1 MICFDECKVDRQA
14 LVNFREKKVRLAIIS
29 ESRQEKD
36 LTSPTN
42 FFGYG
47 RVRHFTRLHENWNK
61 NPLPID
67 PACKFFGT
75 PEMERIEAQVFQ
87 IAQCNF
93 KCWYCFVDEDRLR
106 PDNEFSGWVSI
117 DDMLKFISSQNVNL
131 IDLSGGQPD
140 LVPEWSLW
148 VLRGLRDLH
157 LNERVFV
164 WQDDNLSCNSLRK
177 YLTAGEAEELSSFTN
192 YARVGCFKGFDDS
205 TFRFNTGMPG
215 ILYDNQFVIMKE
227 LLQLGFDMYAYVTFT
242 TPDIKNLDYRMNNF
256 VERLQKI
263 HPLFPL
269 RTVPLKIINY
279 TPTSLRL
286 SKDKIESFNL
296 QFQVL
301 EKWNEVLQK
310 NYSTAE
316 LTANITDIHIR

>member
-1 MICFDECKVDRQA
+1 MICLNGCKVDRKA
-14 LVNFREKKVRLAIIS
+14 IVNKTEKKVRLAIIS
-29 ESRQEKD
+29 DSKQEKD
-36 LTSPTN
+36 LTGPTN

-47 RVRHFTRLHENWNK
+47 RVRHFTRKHDNWND

-67 PACKFFGT
+67 PACNFLGT
-75 PEMERIEAQVFQ
+75 PKLEQIEAQVFQ

-93 KCWYCFVDEDRLR
+93 DCWYCFVDEDRLQ
-106 PDNEFSGWVSI
+106 PNNEFSGWVSI
-117 DDMLKFISSQNVNL
+117 DDMVEFILRQNVNL

-148 VLRGLRDLH
+148 VLRSLRDLQ
-157 LNERVFV
+157 LDEKVFV

-177 YLTAGEAEELSSFTN
+177 YLTTGEIEELSSFSN
-192 YARVGCFKGFDDS
+192 FARVGCFKGFDEF
-205 TFRFNTGMPG
+205 TFGFNTGRPE
-215 ILYDNQFVIMKE
+215 LFYNNQFIIMKE
-227 LLQLGFDMYAYVTFT
+227 LLQFGFDIYAYVTFT
-242 TPDIKNLDYRMNNF
+242 TPEIDNLDYRINNF

-269 RTVPLKIINY
+269 RTVPLKIVNY

-286 SKDKIESFNL
+286 TEDKIKSFDL
-296 QFQVL
+296 QFHVL

-310 NYSTAE
+310 NYSATE
-316 LTANITDIHIR
+316 LAINITDISIR